1 MRELKRMFR
10 LYDNYEPRERR
21 QVILNFILEIECI
34 WAVLIAII
42 AALNMRFDL
51 REVGYAIEQFFGK

>member
-1 MRELKRMFR
+1 MQELRRMLRF
-10 LYDNYEPRERR
+10 YENYEPRERW
-21 QVILNFILEIECI
+21 QVIINFVLEIECI

-51 REVGYAIEQFFGK
+51 REVGYAIEQFLGR

>member
-1 MRELKRMFR
+1 MRELRRMFR

-34 WAVLIAII
+34 WA
-42 AALNMRFDL
+42 MRIL
-51 REVGYAIEQFFGK
+51 MKPYGITAKG

>member
-1 MRELKRMFR
+1 MRELKRMFK
-10 LYDNYEPRERR
+10 LYDNYEPQERR

-34 WAVLIAII
+34 WAVIIAII
-42 AALNMRFDL
+42 AALNMRLDL